1 VKTLILDGCSKI
13 DKLEEDI
20 VQMTSLTTL
29 VAANTGVKQA
39 PFSIVR
45 SKSIMYISLCG
56 YEGLSRDIFPS
67 LIWSWMSPTMNS
79 LPHIPPTSMDVE
91 SNNLVLGYQS
101 TMHSSCSEH
110 RSVWVQCQSEIQ
122 LIEILTSF
130 FDGLYG
136 ANLTESET
144 SQISDLSLKSLLVTM
159 GSCHIIIDALGK
171 SLSQVPPLSSDL
183 THFYFQFFLYTVKV
197 S

>member
-67 LIWSWMSPTMNS
+67 LI
-79 LPHIPPTSMDVE
+79 
-91 SNNLVLGYQS
+91 
-101 TMHSSCSEH
+101 
-110 RSVWVQCQSEIQ
+110 
-122 LIEILTSF
+122 
-130 FDGLYG
+130 
-136 ANLTESET
+136 
-144 SQISDLSLKSLLVTM
+144 
-159 GSCHIIIDALGK
+159 
-171 SLSQVPPLSSDL
+171 
-183 THFYFQFFLYTVKV
+183 
-197 S
+197 

>member
-67 LIWSWMSPTMNS
+67 LIWFWMSPTMNS
-79 LPHIPPTSMDVE
+79 LPHIPRTSMDVE
-91 SNNLVLGYQS
+91 SNSLVLGYQS

-122 LIEILTSF
+122 LIQKLSSF
-130 FDGLYG
+130 LDGLYG
-136 ANLTESET
+136 AYLTESET
-144 SQISDLSLKSLLVTM
+144 SHASQISDLSLKSLSVTM
-159 GSCHIIIDALGK
+159 GSCHIVADTLGK
-171 SLSQVPPLSSDL
+171 SLQQVPSLSSDL
-183 THFYFQFFLYTVKV
+183 THFYFFFI
-197 S
+197 